1 MNKEE
6 SPMGEASQ
14 QPRERL
20 QPLIEQGHSTN
31 ALYSNLK
38 DTDEIRL
45 LYLEPKTSG
54 EIINCA
60 LKNARLSN
68 LPKCE
73 ALSYMWGPKDVR
85 TEQSISI
92 DNSNFYVR
100 ENLWLALQHLRLETE
115 IRVLWIDAICINQHE
130 TQERNHQVSQMG
142 IIFKEAAMVIIWLG
156 DADDASTL
164 AFRFISPSEGHA
176 YIIRTD
182 DPATSLEGNHKLK
195 VIETIFLKDYWR
207 RLWIIQE
214 FLMARDYMLQCGNN
228 TCTRFRLCYFLDA
241 IGHILTHPPNKSVL
255 SKERA
260 EIARRISQTIPARL
274 VQQRAKEQAMM
285 QGGCGSTF
293 GKDHTSEP
301 VPQPLLKLF
310 VENKAA
316 ECHDPRDRI
325 FGLHSLASICCKREI
340 PVNYSLSWREVLRT
354 LVRHQAS
361 HPSITPKILKFPKYS
376 WQLPQSTVKEFQEV
390 YRTMAN
396 LSRDCD
402 QERSSAKFTFAF
414 NNFVE
419 RIGAVNSNTPI
430 RVPGYIRGRIY
441 YSSPLFSSKSVT
453 TMTVPVPN
461 ITSGTEIQL
470 RHICSQFEKR
480 DSAFATWL
488 GKKLTLSLRL
498 PRLNTRAARRHP
510 HMSSELDLVDSFS
523 PQDVALNLD
532 DPRFTTFEEKLMHCL
547 GVKMPRTAPGSAAR
561 RNFLNLLYSAHRA
574 VSREDVV
581 LALEETGLIIFAP
594 PSTQVGHLVCQ
605 FPESDILALIP
616 PTGVEN
622 GFWSVKRAVNFL
634 AAPPTTTAAL
644 CGKTESFCDRDE
656 EPRIL
661 LTLEA
666 PEIMKLCKS
675 SETPNGKH
683 NIPTEGVGDRMSGG
697 QKILSKVLLK
707 GLRV

>member
-6 SPMGEASQ
+6 SPMDEASQ

-45 LYLEPKTSG
+45 LYLEPKTIG

-60 LKNARLSN
+60 LKHARLSS
-68 LPKCE
+68 LPKYE

-85 TEQSISI
+85 TEHSISI

-100 ENLWLALQHLRLETE
+100 ENLWLALKHLRLETE

-142 IIFKEAAMVIIWLG
+142 IVFKQAAMVIIWLG

-164 AFRFISPSEGHA
+164 AFRFISPSEGYA
-176 YIIRTD
+176 YIIQTD
-182 DPATSLEGNHKLK
+182 DPAMSLEGNHKLK

-214 FLMARDYMLQCGNN
+214 FLMARDYLLQCGNN

-241 IGHILTHPPNKSVL
+241 IRHILNYPSTKSVL

-274 VQQRAKEQAMM
+274 VQQRVKDRSAY
-285 QGGCGSTF
+285 GGTF

-301 VPQPLLKLF
+301 VPQPLFKLYA
-310 VENKAA
+310 ENKAA

-325 FGLHSLASICCKREI
+325 FGLHSLASACCKEEI
-340 PVNYSLSWREVLRT
+340 AVNYSLPWGEVLRT
-354 LVRHQAS
+354 LIRHQAS
-361 HPSITPKILKFPKYS
+361 HPSIAPKVLKYPKKY
-376 WQLPQSTVKEFQEV
+376 WKPTQSTVKEFQGI

-396 LSRDCD
+396 ISRDYD
-402 QERSSAKFTFAF
+402 QERSSAKFTFAI

-419 RIGAVNSNTPI
+419 RIKAVNSNALI
-430 RVPGYIRGRIY
+430 SVPGYIRGRIY
-441 YSSPLFSSKSVT
+441 YSSPLFSSEGVA

-480 DSAFATWL
+480 DSPFAT
-488 GKKLTLSLRL
+488 LRVPL
-498 PRLNTRAARRHP
+498 LDTRVAPRHP
-510 HMSSELDLVDSFS
+510 HVTSELDLVDSFS
-523 PQDVALNLD
+523 ARTIAFNLD
-532 DPRFTTFEEKLMHCL
+532 APRFTPFEEKLMHCL
-547 GVKMPRTAPGSAAR
+547 GVEMPRTAPSNATR
-561 RNFLNLLYSAHRA
+561 QNFLNLLYSAHRA
-574 VSREDVV
+574 SSREDIV

-594 PSTQVGHLVCQ
+594 PSTEVGDLVCQ
-605 FPESDILALIP
+605 FPDSDILALITP
-616 PTGVEN
+616 SDIGSV
-622 GFWSVKRAVNFL
+622 FCSVKRAVNFL
-634 AAPPTTTAAL
+634 SAPPTTTAAL

-656 EPRIL
+656 ERGVL
-661 LTLEA
+661 LTLRTSQL
-666 PEIMKLCKS
+666 MRLCKS
-675 SETPNGKH
+675 SKTPNGEH
-683 NIPTEGVGDRMSGG
+683 NIPIEGVGHR
-697 QKILSKVLLK
+697 
-707 GLRV
+707 RF

>member
-6 SPMGEASQ
+6 SPIGDASQ

-60 LKNARLSN
+60 LKHARLSN
-68 LPKCE
+68 LPKYE

-85 TEQSISI
+85 TEHSISI

-228 TCTRFRLCYFLDA
+228 TCTKFRLCYFLDA
-241 IGHILTHPPNKSVL
+241 IGHILNYPSAKSIL
-255 SKERA
+255 SRERA

-274 VQQRAKEQAMM
+274 VQQRARGR
-285 QGGCGSTF
+285 GGSGSTF
-293 GKDHTSEP
+293 GKDHISEP
-301 VPQPLLKLF
+301 VPQPLFKLYS
-310 VENKAA
+310 ENKAA

-325 FGLHSLASICCKREI
+325 FGLHSLASACCKEMI
-340 PVNYSLSWREVLRT
+340 PVNYSLSWGEVLGT

-361 HPSITPKILKFPKYS
+361 HSSIAPKGS
-376 WQLPQSTVKEFQEV
+376 WKTPQSTVKEFQEF
-390 YRTMAN
+390 YRTLASI
-396 LSRDCD
+396 SRDYD
-402 QERSSAKFTFAF
+402 QEKSSAKFSFAI

-419 RIGAVNSNTPI
+419 RIEVVDPYATTKV
-430 RVPGYIRGRIY
+430 RGYIRGRIY
-441 YSSPLFSSKSVT
+441 YTSPLFSSKRVK

-480 DSAFATWL
+480 DSAFAT
-488 GKKLTLSLRL
+488 LRF
-498 PRLNTRAARRHP
+498 PRLDTGVAPRHP
-510 HMSSELDLVDSFS
+510 HVTSELDLLDSFS
-523 PQDVALNLD
+523 AEFIARNLNN
-532 DPRFTTFEEKLMHCL
+532 PRFTLFKEELIHYL
-547 GVKMPRTAPGSAAR
+547 SVKIPRITPANATKQ
-561 RNFLNLLYSAHRA
+561 NFLNLLYSAYRA
-574 VSREDVV
+574 SSRKDVV

-594 PSTQVGHLVCQ
+594 PSTEVGDLVCQ
-605 FPESDILALIP
+605 FPDSDILALITP
-616 PTGVEN
+616 SEIGSV
-622 GFWSVKRAVNFL
+622 FCSVKRAVNFL
-634 AAPPTTTAAL
+634 AAPPSTTAAL
-644 CGKTESFCDRDE
+644 CGKTERFCDRDE
-656 EPRIL
+656 KRGIF
-661 LTLEA
+661 LTLKM
-666 PEIMKLCKS
+666 PEIMRLCKS

-683 NIPTEGVGDRMSGG
+683 NIPTEGVGDRMSGR

-707 GLRV
+707 GLGG